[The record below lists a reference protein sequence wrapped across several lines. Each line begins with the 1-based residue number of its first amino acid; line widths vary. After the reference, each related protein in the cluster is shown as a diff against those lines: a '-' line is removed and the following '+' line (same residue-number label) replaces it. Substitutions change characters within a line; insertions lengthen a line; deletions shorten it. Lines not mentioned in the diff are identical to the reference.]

1 MTKETLDYVEL
12 KHIQLTRA
20 KSHLQGIDATDPN
33 DAEWFAY
40 WESKIKLI
48 NRSLACV
55 LDRPFTF

>member
-1 MTKETLDYVEL
+1 MTQETLDYVEL

-20 KSHLQGIDATDPN
+20 KSHLQGIGAADQN

-48 NRSLACV
+48 NRSLSRA
-55 LDRPFTF
+55 LDRPINL